1 MEIHVN
7 SNTAVKHKIFWQGA
21 PYDSDAN
28 SLPVV
33 YVYDV
38 TEDPTLVPLIS
49 PSTLLTT
56 LTAEKVETDFGV
68 YQVYLPYNLTV
79 RERKLKLVWTYTVN
93 TTTHSKPHF
102 LFVVTPYTDI
112 TQAMDSL
119 GIGADPSDPNYRSF
133 AELQQAERYA
143 RKVIESYTGQTFN
156 LYHDTHTVYGDDSDS
171 LRLPFRINELHELY
185 QGDILLLDNI
195 NDINNFPAEIQ
206 ISSSNFGIRVNRG
219 NLIDNIVYVA
229 NGMVPPTINDS
240 GRGIFRRGSEYVV
253 NGKYGWPEVPDEVE
267 LATIELMKDYFSKDR
282 TWRNKYIRNIQSNDW
297 KFEYNTEAYRGTGNV
312 YVDQILLPYVLTQ
325 MVVI

>member
-1 MEIHVN
+1 MEIYVN

-38 TEDPTLVPLIS
+38 TEDPTLVHPVN

-68 YQVYLPYNLTV
+68 YQVYIPYNLTV
-79 RERKLKLVWTYTVN
+79 RQRKLKLVWTYTVDN
-93 TTTHSKPHF
+93 VSNSKPHF

-112 TQAMDSL
+112 TQVIDEL

-143 RKVIESYTGQTFN
+143 RKVIEVHTGQQFY
-156 LYHDTHTVYGDDSDS
+156 LYHDTHVIYGDDSDS
-171 LRLPFRINELHELY
+171 LRLPYRIEELHQLY
-185 QGDILLLDNI
+185 QGDVVLVDTI
-195 NDINNFPAEIQ
+195 NDINNLPVAIQ
-206 ISSSNFGIRVNRG
+206 ISNSNFGIRANRADA
-219 NLIDNIVYVA
+219 IDNIVYVA
-229 NGMVPPTINDS
+229 NGMVPPSINDI
-240 GRGIFRRGSEYVV
+240 GRGIFKSGIWYTV
-253 NGKYGWPEVPDEVE
+253 NGKFGWPEVPDEIE
-267 LATIELMKDYFSKDR
+267 LATIELIKDYFSKDK
-282 TWRNKYIRNIQSNDW
+282 TWRNKYVNNVKSHDW
-297 KFEYNTEAYRGTGNV
+297 QFEYNPDSYKGTGNL
-312 YVDQILLPYVLTQ
+312 YVDQLLSNYVITQ